1 MAALSSIDDAS
12 QGTVL
17 GLWDGHDAG
26 VAVAHKGTLLCAL
39 SEERISRRKRACGFP
54 YRSLEAALSFCGLD
68 LRDVDLIA
76 VPGRWG
82 RFGHRLADPLYR
94 LGTGERDPLSLSS
107 VLVRQI
113 ECGVARFPG
122 LRALESDGARAVL
135 AARLRRLGAR
145 ARLVPIGHHEA
156 HASTARLV
164 AIPGSFIVTMDGYG
178 DGLAGTIEYPDGR
191 REELL
196 APGDS
201 VALVYGAV
209 TRVLGFSEGEEGKV
223 MGLAARGNPAALRHY
238 FRRVLRRGGC
248 DPRLGG
254 RPGRAWLGNHSRAD
268 VAAALQERT
277 EQVVLDMLAPA
288 LQSRVPVAL
297 AGGLFANVSLNGC
310 LARRG
315 IPVSVFPHMGDGGL
329 CVGALAALL
338 PDLDWGLPFLGPAYG
353 IDRMESALRSG
364 GLDVQRHE
372 DPEGPLLAAI
382 LRGGLVARM
391 MGRSEFGPRAL
402 GHRSILLR
410 ADRPELSAELG
421 HRLERDEFM
430 PFAPVRR
437 WGEGSRTMTVC
448 VDADQE
454 LRARCPAAVHI
465 DGTVRTQLASEEADP
480 GLWSLLDRA
489 EQAGLPALINTSF
502 NLHGE
507 PIVETPE
514 DAVRSFLAADLDVL
528 QMGPFIARRFS

>member
-1 MAALSSIDDAS
+1 MAAVNSLPEVEQATI
-12 QGTVL
+12 L

-26 VAVAHKGTLLCAL
+26 VAIARQGTLLCAL

-54 YRSLEAALSFCGLD
+54 YRSLEAALASCGLD
-68 LRDVDLIA
+68 LADVDLVA

-94 LGTGERDPLSLSS
+94 LGTGERDPLSASS
-107 VLVRQI
+107 LLVRQI
-113 ECGVARFPG
+113 ECGVARLPG
-122 LRALESDGARAVL
+122 LRALESDAARAVL
-135 AARLRRLGAR
+135 AARLLRLGAR
-145 ARLVPIGHHEA
+145 ARLVPVGHHEA
-156 HASTARLV
+156 HAATARLCAV
-164 AIPGSFIVTMDGYG
+164 PGSVIVTMDGYG

-209 TRVLGFSEGEEGKV
+209 TRVLGFSEGDEGKV
-223 MGLAARGNPAALRHY
+223 MGLAARGNPVALRPF
-238 FRRVLRRGGC
+238 FRRVLSRGGC

-254 RPGRAWLGNHSRAD
+254 RPGRAWLGKHSRED

-277 EQVVLDMLAPA
+277 EQVVLGLLAPA
-288 LQSRVPVAL
+288 VESRAPLAL
-297 AGGLFANVSLNGC
+297 SGGLFANVALNGR

-315 IPVSVFPHMGDGGL
+315 LPVSVFPHMGDGGL
-329 CVGALAALL
+329 CVGALATLL
-338 PDLDWGLPFLGPAYG
+338 PSLDWELPFLGPLYG
-353 IDRMESALRSG
+353 SARMEQALRAG
-364 GLDVQRHE
+364 GLQVQRSD
-372 DPEGPLLAAI
+372 DPEAALLGAI
-382 LRGGLVARM
+382 LRGKLVARFL
-391 MGRSEFGPRAL
+391 GRSEFGPRAL

-410 ADRPELSAELG
+410 ADRPELAAELG
-421 HRLERDEFM
+421 RRLDRDEFM

-437 WGEGSRTMTVC
+437 WGEGSRTMTLC

-454 LRARCPAAVHI
+454 LQERCAAAVHL
-465 DGTVRTQLASEEADP
+465 DGTVRTQIVAESADP
-480 GLWSLLDRA
+480 GLWSLLERA

-528 QMGPFIARRFS
+528 QMGPFIARRFA